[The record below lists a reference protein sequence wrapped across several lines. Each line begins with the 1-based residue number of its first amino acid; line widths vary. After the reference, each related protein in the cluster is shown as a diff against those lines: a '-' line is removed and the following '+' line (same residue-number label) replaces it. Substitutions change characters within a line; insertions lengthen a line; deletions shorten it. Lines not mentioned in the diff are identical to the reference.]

1 MTAERRLQ
9 INNFKNLSFG
19 KSQFITSCTINSRL
33 FLSLDANLFLHSL
46 WFDIYCSRQILLEG
60 QSNASLSTYA
70 KQVYSS
76 LNLYF
81 VCVYATTH
89 YYYYLVLNN
98 ICGANKKTNATLLIT
113 ITLVMLIYKNKC
125 NTIKYHTNK
134 QCIKLAIIAA

>member
-33 FLSLDANLFLHSL
+33 FLSLHANLFLHSL
-46 WFDIYCSRQILLEG
+46 WFDIYRSRQILLEG

-70 KQVYSS
+70 KQVHSS

-81 VCVYATTH
+81 VCLYTTTPINVTWSLETFVVPIKKINATT
-89 YYYYLVLNN
+89 
-98 ICGANKKTNATLLIT
+98 LIT
-113 ITLVMLIYKNKC
+113 LTFVKPIDRNKC
-125 NTIKYHTNK
+125 NNINYQCNK
-134 QCIKLAIIAA
+134 